1 MELITYEQQ
10 LLILKKIILDGLSY
24 YLVWR
29 SLDKE
34 YKESNENPK
43 ERYGFWWQYRGFLA
57 PARNA
62 LLWSTML
69 QLSKAYDKD
78 ERTVS
83 LNNLIANARNNP
95 TSAPFA
101 NPEKLEDI
109 QTRIGRNRVLL
120 EKLRRYRNKR
130 LVHYDSTELED
141 VQIPSEDVVALV
153 GETTSIF
160 NDLKYAYEGK
170 YDDFDGIMADVIKHT
185 ARVKN
190 IIKKAQSPS

>member
-1 MELITYEQQ
+1 MNQYTFEQQ
-10 LLILKKIILDGLSY
+10 LLILRKIILDGLSY
-24 YLVWR
+24 YLVWQ

-34 YKESNENPK
+34 YKESNENQK
-43 ERYGFWWQYRGFLA
+43 ERYGFWWQNRGFLA
-57 PARNA
+57 PVRNA
-62 LLWSTML
+62 LLWSTLL
-69 QLSKAYDKD
+69 QISKAYDRD

-83 LNNLIANARNNP
+83 LNNLVAYARNYP
-95 TSAPFA
+95 EFSPFTT
-101 NPEKLEDI
+101 PEKLEDI
-109 QTRIGRNRVLL
+109 QARIARNRVLL

-170 YDDFDGIMADVIKHT
+170 LDDFDDIMVDVNNHT
-185 ARVKN
+185 AKVIN
-190 IIKKAQSPS
+190 IIKRT